1 VSFCSGRGDIA
12 TLIQK
17 ATEQLRSA
25 GCDAP
30 RLDAELLLGHV
41 LGLSRAQLVSRWRQ
55 SPSPE
60 QVRAFFMLVQR
71 RAQREP
77 LAYILGYKEF
87 FGLEIEVDRN
97 VLIPRPETELLVE
110 RAIEAARQIDPA
122 GKVIIA
128 DIGTGSGAI
137 AVSLAVSLPE
147 AEIFAVD
154 QSTSALAVAARN
166 CARHGVSGRVRSL
179 QGDLLSAVP
188 GPVEMVVANLPYVAH
203 AELETL
209 GPEIRLYEP
218 SQALDGGPDG
228 LALIRR
234 LLMQVAGAGYRPQ
247 AMLLEIG
254 STQGRAVV
262 ELVTEILGRA
272 DVSLIQDYAGLDRIV
287 VVRR

>member
-1 VSFCSGRGDIA
+1 MATIA
-12 TLIQK
+12 ELMQI
-17 ATEQLRSA
+17 AVEQLKAA

-41 LGLSRAQLVSRWRQ
+41 LGLSRAQLVSRWHQ

-60 QVRAFFMLVQR
+60 QVRAFSTLIQR

-97 VLIPRPETELLVE
+97 VLIPRPETELMVE
-110 RAIEAARQIDPA
+110 RAIEMARQIDPA

-147 AEIFAVD
+147 AEILAAD
-154 QSTSALAVAARN
+154 QNASALAVAARN
-166 CARHGVSGRVRSL
+166 CARHGVSARVRSL
-179 QGDLLSAVP
+179 QGDLLGALP
-188 GPVEMVVANLPYVAH
+188 EPVDMIVANLPYVAH
-203 AELETL
+203 ADLETL
-209 GPEIRLYEP
+209 APEIRLYEP
-218 SQALDGGPDG
+218 VEALDGGPDG

-234 LLMQVAGAGYRPQ
+234 LLMQIASADYRPQ
-247 AMLLEIG
+247 VILLEIG
-254 STQGRAVV
+254 ATQGRTVV
-262 ELVTEILGRA
+262 KLVRELLGRA
-272 DVSLIQDYAGLDRIV
+272 DVSVLQDYAGLDRIV
-287 VVRR
+287 VVR